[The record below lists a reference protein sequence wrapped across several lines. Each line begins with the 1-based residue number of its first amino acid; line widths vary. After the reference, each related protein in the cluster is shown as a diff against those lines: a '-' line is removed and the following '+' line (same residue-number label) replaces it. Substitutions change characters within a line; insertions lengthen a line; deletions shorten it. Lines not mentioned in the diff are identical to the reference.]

1 MKEQESD
8 YICMTLWKGMKMI
21 VQRGQ
26 PYLAI
31 DEMPNVPNSEQCKT
45 PQDVLSNENHRYE
58 SFPPMGKDLIS

>member
-1 MKEQESD
+1 
-8 YICMTLWKGMKMI
+8 MI

-45 PQDVLSNENHRYE
+45 HKMFYQYLNFPAHIHTDA
-58 SFPPMGKDLIS
+58 SFQKPTTG